1 MKKEIFNTLIRNPD
15 NISPKHKES
24 LKKIIDA
31 FPYATNIRLLYLSS
45 LLNDADILF
54 EQELKKTAAYIS
66 DRSVLKQLISKPSKT
81 KNYIIDQ
88 PKTDLIP
95 VERKT
100 KDSKLRVASSDDKE
114 NLNKPENKIDA
125 LFSDSN
131 PKTPKKNNPSP
142 EVNET
147 NKESINEL
155 DKLIITSAIDASIS
169 LDIDKAS
176 TAEQRK
182 ENSRKS
188 FLEWIEPNKVEKID
202 SELSIQQQ
210 ERIKFREKAEILIDE
225 FIQNQ
230 PKIKPRTEFYSPENM
245 ARKSIEDSEEIVT
258 ETLAKIY
265 SKQGNIAKAKSI
277 YNQLILKNPEKK
289 SYFASLIRQLGQE

>member
-1 MKKEIFNTLIRNPD
+1 MKKEIFNTLIKDPN

-24 LKKIIDA
+24 LKKIIDT
-31 FPYATNIRLLYLSS
+31 FPYATSIRLLYLSS

-66 DRSVLKQLISKPSKT
+66 DRSVLKQLINKPSKT

-88 PKTDLIP
+88 PQKNLIP

-100 KDSKLRVASSDDKE
+100 KDSNVRVVISDDKE

-125 LFSDSN
+125 QFSDSN
-131 PKTPKKNNPSP
+131 PKTPKKEKHSLKVNKTKKES
-142 EVNET
+142 VNEL
-147 NKESINEL
+147 N
-155 DKLIITSAIDASIS
+155 KLIITSAIDASIS
-169 LDIDKAS
+169 LDIDKVSAE
-176 TAEQRK
+176 EQRK

-188 FLEWIEPNKVEKID
+188 FLEWIEPNKVEKNV
-202 SELSIQQQ
+202 SKLSIQQQ
-210 ERIKFREKAEILIDE
+210 ERLKFRKKAEILIDE

-289 SYFASLIRQLGQE
+289 SYFTSLIRQLVQE